1 MTEDVEESATSHNP
15 SIDLQRLPD
24 EAWVPVLQK
33 PCEFDAGIFESV
45 SLNLLKNP
53 NINSSLLF
61 RADILYDSEH
71 ELTDEELPTPDRQAA
86 LQQYGLRAGELSGF
100 TLYRTLLRR
109 MIPRNPQLD
118 KPILQTCLFFK
129 STNSAASEQ
138 QTLVLSIPHAETVD
152 AIPWYHPRVQ
162 SLAYL
167 HTWPT
172 TPSSS
177 PNTSSTADTNTTTG
191 TLSLHYQLFPTS
203 PSDPPSP
210 SPLLTT
216 RLERTAHH
224 LLTTLLKHGTGR
236 LAGYEKRVHHD
247 LLVPQARVQD
257 TYTELKRKHAKRLCD
272 AWVEK
277 TEPSK
282 HVFEDLGIAAFL
294 IELWRDMYE
303 LPSIVAAEGGRG
315 RQKKKGVVGMI
326 GVGVGGWKIKGGSD
340 GGGSGDK
347 KDHGGEGED
356 GKKVPFPGFVDIGCG
371 NGVLVDVLIREGFKG
386 WGFDARRRKTWDT
399 VRPSFLD
406 PICRLVDCAAPCSCL
421 RNTFPL
427 MPS

>member
-1 MTEDVEESATSHNP
+1 MTEDVETSATCHSP
-15 SIDLQRLPD
+15 SSDLRRLPD
-24 EAWVPVLQK
+24 GAWLPVLQK
-33 PCEFDAGIFESV
+33 SCDFDAAIFESV

-61 RADILYDSEH
+61 RADILYDSKH
-71 ELTDEELPTPDRQAA
+71 ELTDDELPTPEREAA
-86 LQQYGLRAGELSGF
+86 LQQFGLGDGECSGF
-100 TLYRTLLRR
+100 TIYRTLLRR

-118 KPILQTCLFFK
+118 KPMLQTCLFLK
-129 STNSAASEQ
+129 STNPKEIEQ
-138 QTLVLSIPHAETVD
+138 QTLVLSIPHAETID
-152 AIPWYHPRVQ
+152 SIPWYHPRVQ

-172 TPSSS
+172 T
-177 PNTSSTADTNTTTG
+177 TSSNTAVTTTG
-191 TLSLHYQLFPTS
+191 TLSLHYRLFPTT
-203 PSDPPSP
+203 PSEPPPS
-210 SPLLTT
+210 SPLST

-247 LLVPQARVQD
+247 QLVPQARVQD

-294 IELWRDMYE
+294 IELWRDMYD
-303 LPSIVAAEGGRG
+303 LPSTAAVGPEGG
-315 RQKKKGVVGMI
+315 QKKKGMGM
-326 GVGVGGWKIKGGSD
+326 GLGGWKIKGG
-340 GGGSGDK
+340 GGGGKRVDGD
-347 KDHGGEGED
+347 EG

-371 NGVLVDVLIREGFKG
+371 NGVLVDVLIREGFMG

-399 VRPSFLD
+399 VRSSILTIIAFMLILLHLLLAFSIPVL
-406 PICRLVDCAAPCSCL
+406 PL
-421 RNTFPL
+421 RRV
-427 MPS
+427 